1 MSNGSAEMLKMAC
14 IKDAPLFVV
23 LEAHARELIAGNF
36 QSAASSVAMRRSI
49 QGMVHAALST
59 CVSCIAYRLPVT

>member
-1 MSNGSAEMLKMAC
+1 VSNGAAEMLKMAC

-49 QGMVHAALST
+49 QGMVRAVLST
-59 CVSCIAYRLPVT
+59 RVSCIAYQSFVT

>member
-1 MSNGSAEMLKMAC
+1 MLKMAC

-49 QGMVHAALST
+49 QGMVRVAL
-59 CVSCIAYRLPVT
+59 